1 MYADVGQSATRTV
14 SVLPDDQST
23 LFHGWTMAAKKKL
36 TLYVTEDLL
45 HETKQEAL
53 RQDRSIS
60 WILEQAWKI
69 SKDRLKTVPG
79 VDEITLDEMAS

>member
-1 MYADVGQSATRTV
+1 
-14 SVLPDDQST
+14 
-23 LFHGWTMAAKKKL
+23 
-36 TLYVTEDLL
+36 VTEDLL